1 MYKQL
6 FFLFLILM
14 VTPQISKAQKSDSPI
29 WAKFNITRAITGNK
43 DSSKELVRAG
53 AYTAF
58 YTKKN
63 NDTLYMANVFS
74 KRSSESYG
82 PIDNIKIIR
91 KSNGK
96 EFKYEGVVFSFEW
109 HYKNSYDDE
118 QGVARVNVILVKDKP
133 KGSAF
138 AMKLL
143 TEDNQFLEY
152 EGEVEGVVNDR
163 IFEYLEEKNHSA
175 ENL

>member
-1 MYKQL
+1 
-6 FFLFLILM
+6 M

-29 WAKFNITRAITGNK
+29 WAKFTITRAITGKK
-43 DSSKELVRAG
+43 DSSKELVKAG

-63 NDTLYMANVFS
+63 NDSLYMANVFS

-82 PIDNIKIIR
+82 PIENIKIIQ
-91 KSNGK
+91 KSNL
-96 EFKYEGVVFSFEW
+96 EEYKYEGVHMSFKW
-109 HYKNSYDDE
+109 HYKNSYDDN
-118 QGVARVNVILVKDKP
+118 QGIAKVSVIMVKDKP

-138 AMKLL
+138 IMRILA
-143 TEDNQFLEY
+143 DNNQFLEY
-152 EGEVEGVVNDR
+152 EGEVDGVINDR
-163 IFEYLEEKNHSA
+163 LFEYLEEKNHSA